1 MADRKT
7 IEHCMTFELLTIK
20 DFSSYFGDWYCVEM
34 PSDKIR
40 LNELLNYLSAKDA
53 VWKFYATLTSGNW
66 FHGIHITF
74 QSEKHIKAGTIM
86 QNICEMLG
94 IGSYCVYAGSTQT
107 IVDGEGD
114 VIAFADFSEV
124 SEKV

>member
-1 MADRKT
+1 
-7 IEHCMTFELLTIK
+7 
-20 DFSSYFGDWYCVEM
+20 
-34 PSDKIR
+34 
-40 LNELLNYLSAKDA
+40 
-53 VWKFYATLTSGNW
+53 
-66 FHGIHITF
+66 
-74 QSEKHIKAGTIM
+74 M

>member
-1 MADRKT
+1 
-7 IEHCMTFELLTIK
+7 MTFELLTIK
-20 DFSSYFGDWYCVEM
+20 DFSSYFGDGYCVEM
-34 PSDKIR
+34 PSDKIK

-74 QSEKHIKAGTIM
+74 QSEKHIKAETIM

-124 SEKV
+124 PEKV

>member
-1 MADRKT
+1 M
-7 IEHCMTFELLTIK
+7 
-20 DFSSYFGDWYCVEM
+20 
-34 PSDKIR
+34 
-40 LNELLNYLSAKDA
+40 DA
-53 VWKFYATLTSGNW
+53 VWKFYATLTNGNW

-74 QSEKHIKAGTIM
+74 QSEKHINTETIM

-107 IVDGEGD
+107 IVDGEGY

>member
-1 MADRKT
+1 
-7 IEHCMTFELLTIK
+7 MTFGLLTIK
-20 DFSSYFGDWYCVEM
+20 DFSLYFGDGYCVEM
-34 PSDKIR
+34 PSDKIK

>member
-1 MADRKT
+1 
-7 IEHCMTFELLTIK
+7 MTFGLLTIK
-20 DFSSYFGDWYCVEM
+20 DLSSYFGDGYCVEM
-34 PSDKIR
+34 PSDEIR

-74 QSEKHIKAGTIM
+74 QSEKHIKAETVM